1 MPTALKTK
9 SRDSNTQHVMLGREQ
24 MAYARDYAKSNGYT
38 IRSIIE
44 CSIVYWLKAQGAD
57 VPDVQQEPRTVVQV
71 TRDGGETWDSAN
83 VMSKTEGQGTVFVVA
98 DDGMTYQREHAE
110 CRSPYRWRWPQFLQV
125 EETETEETDNVE

>member
-57 VPDVQQEPRTVVQV
+57 VPDVQQEPRTVVQFCDRAV
-71 TRDGGETWDSAN
+71 QLRVRVVRLLQFAFRFN
-83 VMSKTEGQGTVFVVA
+83 VRRAFDVK
-98 DDGMTYQREHAE
+98 R
-110 CRSPYRWRWPQFLQV
+110 
-125 EETETEETDNVE
+125 